1 MVHMA
6 KMAQTEA
13 ILAYISTEKKI
24 NEKQKENHSNRFEG
38 RALPQLA

>member
-1 MVHMA
+1 MA

-24 NEKQKENHSNRFEG
+24 KEKQKENHRIDLKAAPYHS
-38 RALPQLA
+38 

>member
-13 ILAYISTEKKI
+13 ILAYISTEKKLNKNKKKTTRI
-24 NEKQKENHSNRFEG
+24 DLKAAPYHN
-38 RALPQLA
+38 

>member
-1 MVHMA
+1 MYVHIVYMA

-24 NEKQKENHSNRFEG
+24 KKNKNKTTGKSK
-38 RALPQLA
+38 LKSI